1 MLYTCNNFFFNHYIG
16 KGTVGVEARVPN
28 AAGVGAESARRAET
42 SVRAAAGRRSD
53 HVAESSTLLEVMK
66 GMDVIE
72 VTKAP
77 SEYCSLSSRT
87 RCVLDVQDL
96 MFISG
101 CLLRPIRAYKL
112 LRFCHPNIRHA
123 SNWRTT
129 TVLFS
134 ESSISR
140 HNFCYYYLR

>member
-1 MLYTCNNFFFNHYIG
+1 MRSTAG
-16 KGTVGVEARVPN
+16 RKGTVGVEARVPN

-77 SEYCSLSSRT
+77 TANALEARAHLRK
-87 RCVLDVQDL
+87 RRVQ
-96 MFISG
+96 
-101 CLLRPIRAYKL
+101 
-112 LRFCHPNIRHA
+112 
-123 SNWRTT
+123 
-129 TVLFS
+129 
-134 ESSISR
+134 
-140 HNFCYYYLR
+140 